1 MVIYEPNPP
10 IKTGVDAKTIQNY
23 PELIEFIQHGGVV
36 INNEQ
41 TVRMKRVVGL
51 FSGKTK

>member
-10 IKTGVDAKTIQNY
+10 VKNSNIILNY
-23 PELIEFIQHGGVV
+23 PELIEFIKRGGVV

-41 TVRMKRVVGL
+41 TVKTKKIAGL
-51 FSGKTK
+51 FHGNIKK